1 MRGRIRAPEGRVRQ
15 PVAAV
20 RRIECTMVDRIN
32 RGTSGPNNGMNTR
45 KFMIS
50 VIVALFVIL
59 VASVLVVKSRQNTMM
74 RGIAHPAPTSS
85 TTPE

>member
-1 MRGRIRAPEGRVRQ
+1 
-15 PVAAV
+15 
-20 RRIECTMVDRIN
+20 
-32 RGTSGPNNGMNTR
+32 MNTR